1 MRRVRAGSIAT
12 TPARLRLASVL
23 LVGGIVAL
31 WAASALALE
40 ARHDAATEI
49 ASESALLLIDA
60 EELYVNLADADA
72 TASRAFLDLESDDVR
87 RRYEENLSAAA
98 GQLGVIGDEVG
109 GDSGTQQAVAV
120 VSDGLPEY
128 ASSVATARV
137 NNRLGNPVGAAYL
150 RQASGQ
156 MRNGILPE
164 TTRIFRDASERMASD
179 YRSGTSSPQV
189 VVMAV
194 VAGLVLIGLVT
205 TQIYLFRRTH
215 RILNVGLVVATV
227 LVIAAVAASL
237 VWFDRSQDDLVRAQ
251 REGSDH
257 VHVLGAARILGLRA
271 QSASTLAVID
281 RQSTDEALTLAGEL
295 GGDSG
300 RGGLLSKAAV
310 LLERTGSEATMRD
323 IRASFARF
331 RGALTDVQGALEGRD
346 FPRAERLALGR
357 QSERAVQLDEQL
369 GDEVDIAKARLADAT
384 AAARAGYAVVA
395 VAMSLAA
402 LLAISLVLFGIRPR
416 IAEYR

>member
-1 MRRVRAGSIAT
+1 
-12 TPARLRLASVL
+12 
-23 LVGGIVAL
+23 
-31 WAASALALE
+31 
-40 ARHDAATEI
+40 
-49 ASESALLLIDA
+49 
-60 EELYVNLADADA
+60 
-72 TASRAFLDLESDDVR
+72 
-87 RRYEENLSAAA
+87 
-98 GQLGVIGDEVG
+98 
-109 GDSGTQQAVAV
+109 
-120 VSDGLPEY
+120 
-128 ASSVATARV
+128 
-137 NNRLGNPVGAAYL
+137 
-150 RQASGQ
+150 
-156 MRNGILPE
+156 
-164 TTRIFRDASERMASD
+164 
-179 YRSGTSSPQV
+179 
-189 VVMAV
+189 
-194 VAGLVLIGLVT
+194 
-205 TQIYLFRRTH
+205 
-215 RILNVGLVVATV
+215 
-227 LVIAAVAASL
+227 VIAAVAASL